1 MIIEEVRIHN
11 LFSYCGEQ
19 IFDFRGAQPT
29 QNIAIVYGR
38 NGYGKTS
45 FLNALRLLFLGPSD
59 ELRGAVQAGRKPSPK
74 QYILGIPGEWS
85 GIFNRAARNADE
97 MECSVTLVFRESE
110 GSVIARR
117 WWKLVGDSE
126 YEDGLTVH
134 PDGEPEPLRGQAASE
149 FLYQRVPRHL
159 VPFFI
164 FDGEQ
169 VQQLAEANRK
179 GQLEQIEQ
187 VLGLTS
193 LDRQIETLTALIKG
207 WKKEGMATEE
217 ERAMR
222 ALERQQE
229 EQEDRLA
236 DTRTKLE
243 EAREEVEGTEREMQD
258 LERYLE
264 SLRAFSREKEE
275 AVLKARAETIRGELA
290 VRLPKLAE
298 ELPRDIPLLSNPA
311 LVQRATGLLRQL
323 VEDGAGEVAKALS
336 QILDQL
342 PRRLL
347 DDWPLP
353 SPDLTLSQK
362 HFQRQK
368 LTDLLKPYLAPPT
381 SGNGPLHIG
390 REKAA
395 ELLALFQFYERAEQL
410 RTQRAEDL
418 RALSALKREIE
429 DLEKRLDDVSSLQ
442 EDERRR
448 YLERKAEKQQL
459 EEELRTLKDKLHE
472 LERDERECCRK
483 IEEIKKEIKGK
494 EKDLRL
500 SRERQAKVDTAEQ
513 LKAFS
518 ESYKQKLKLHHRASI
533 EEAINRHFHALMT
546 GHHLLDRIVVEEDFG
561 LRYQDTAGE
570 PIGLATIS
578 AGMKQLVATALLWAL
593 REVSGTSA
601 PVVIDTPLA
610 RIDRE
615 NQLNLITRYYPNAAE
630 QVILLPTDSE
640 LDKEKFAL
648 LAPRIYRQYR
658 LDNPS
663 GESTHPVRDAAM
675 YEVQEA

>member
-1 MIIEEVRIHN
+1 MILEEVRIHN

-19 IFDFRGAQPT
+19 VFDFRGMLPG
-29 QNIAIVYGR
+29 QNIAVVYGR

-59 ELRGAVQAGRKPSPK
+59 ALRDAVQAGRKPGPN
-74 QYILGIPGEWS
+74 QYVLGVPGEWS
-85 GIFNRAARNADE
+85 GIFNRAARNAGE
-97 MECSVTLVFRESE
+97 TECSVTLVFREAE
-110 GSVIARR
+110 GSVTARR
-117 WWKLVGDSE
+117 WWKLISDND
-126 YEDGLTVH
+126 YDTGLTVL
-134 PDGEPEPLRGQAASE
+134 PAGAPEPLLGQAAGE

-187 VLGLTS
+187 VLGLTK
-193 LDRQIETLTALIKG
+193 LDLQIETLTALIKG
-207 WKKEGMATEE
+207 WKKEGMAAEE

-222 ALERQQE
+222 DLERQLE
-229 EQEDRLA
+229 AQEDHLT
-236 DTRTKLE
+236 DTRAKLE
-243 EAREEVEGTEREMQD
+243 ESRGEVEDAERERQD

-275 AVLKARAETIRGELA
+275 AVLKDRAGKINDELA
-290 VRLPKLAE
+290 KRLPRLAE
-298 ELPRDIPLLSNPA
+298 ELPRDIPLLSNPV
-311 LVQRATGLLRQL
+311 LVQRACGLLRQM
-323 VEDGAGEVAKALS
+323 VEDSAGEVAKALA

-353 SPDLTLSQK
+353 SPDISPAQK

-381 SGNGPLHIG
+381 SANGPIHIG

-410 RTQRAEDL
+410 RGQRAEEL
-418 RALSALKREIE
+418 RAVSALQRERE
-429 DLEKRLDDVSSLQ
+429 ELERKLDDVSSLQ

-448 YLERKAEKQQL
+448 YLERKAEKQRL
-459 EEELRTLKDKLHE
+459 EEEIRGLKDKQYE
-472 LERDERECCRK
+472 LERDERDCLNK
-483 IEEIKKEIKGK
+483 IDGLNKNIKAKER
-494 EKDLRL
+494 DLRL
-500 SRERQAKVDTAEQ
+500 SQERQAKVDTAEQ

-518 ESYKQKLKLHHRASI
+518 ISYKQKLKLHHREAI
-533 EEAINRHFHALMT
+533 EEAINRHFRALMT
-546 GHHLLDRIVVEEDFG
+546 GHHMLDRIVVADDFG
-561 LRYQDTAGE
+561 LRYQDAVGA

-593 REVSGTSA
+593 REVSGTTA

-640 LDKEKFAL
+640 LDREKFAL

-663 GESTHPVRDAAM
+663 GESTQPVRDAAM

>member
-11 LFSYCGEQ
+11 LFSYYGEQ
-19 IFDFRGAQPT
+19 VFDFRGIEPGR
-29 QNIAIVYGR
+29 NIALVYGR

-59 ELRGAVQAGRKPSPK
+59 ALRGAVQAGRKPGPK
-74 QYILGIPGEWS
+74 QYVLGIPGEWS
-85 GIFNRAARNADE
+85 GIFNRAARHVGE
-97 MECSVTLVFRESE
+97 MDCSVTLIFREAE
-110 GSVIARR
+110 GGVTACR
-117 WWKLVGDSE
+117 WWKLMDDGD
-126 YEDGLTVH
+126 YKDGLTVL
-134 PDGEPEPLRGQAASE
+134 PDGEAQPLEGHAASE

-207 WKKEGMATEE
+207 WKKEGMAAEE

-222 ALERQQE
+222 ELERQQE
-229 EQEDRLA
+229 TQEDRLA
-236 DTRTKLE
+236 DTRAKLE
-243 EAREEVEGTEREMQD
+243 ESREEVEGAEREMQD

-275 AVLKARAETIRGELA
+275 AVLKARAEKIRSELA
-290 VRLPKLAE
+290 ERLPKLVE
-298 ELPRDIPLLSNPA
+298 EFPRDIPLLSNPA
-311 LVQRATGLLRQL
+311 LVQRATVLLRQL
-323 VEDGAGEVAKALS
+323 VEDSAGEVANALV

-353 SPDLTLSQK
+353 SPDITPAQK

-381 SGNGPLHIG
+381 SGSGPLHIG
-390 REKAA
+390 REKAT

-410 RTQRAEDL
+410 RMQRVEEL
-418 RALSALKREIE
+418 RAISALKRE
-429 DLEKRLDDVSSLQ
+429 LEELDRKLDDVSSLQ

-448 YLERKAEKQQL
+448 YLERKAEKQRL
-459 EEELRTLKDKLHE
+459 EEETRVLKDKLHE
-472 LERDERECCRK
+472 LERDERECQRR
-483 IEEIKKEIKGK
+483 IEGIGKDIKDK

-500 SRERQAKVDTAEQ
+500 SRERQIKVDTAEL

-518 ESYKQKLKLHHRASI
+518 ESYKQKLKQHHRASI
-533 EEAINRHFHALMT
+533 EDAINRHFRALMT
-546 GHHLLDRIVVEEDFG
+546 GHHLLDRIVVAEDFG
-561 LRYQDTAGE
+561 LHYLDTAGA

-663 GESTHPVRDAAM
+663 GESTLPVRDAAM
-675 YEVQEA
+675 YEAQEA

>member
-19 IFDFRGAQPT
+19 VFDFRGLQPGR
-29 QNIAIVYGR
+29 NIALVYGR

-45 FLNALRLLFLGPSD
+45 FLNALRLLFLGASD
-59 ELRGAVQAGRKPSPK
+59 EMRGAVQAGRKPSPK
-74 QYILGIPGEWS
+74 QYVLGIPGEWS
-85 GIFNRAARNADE
+85 GIFNRAARKAGE
-97 MECSVTLVFRESE
+97 TECSVTLVFRESE
-110 GSVIARR
+110 GSVSARR
-117 WWKLVGDSE
+117 WWKLVGEND
-126 YEDGLTVH
+126 YDDGLAVQ
-134 PDGEPEPLRGQAASE
+134 PEGESVPLGGQAASE
-149 FLYQRVPRHL
+149 LLYYRIPRYL

-169 VQQLAEANRK
+169 VQQLAEVNRK

-187 VLGLTS
+187 VLGLS
-193 LDRQIETLTALIKG
+193 GLDRQIETLTALIKG
-207 WKKEGMATEE
+207 WKKEGMPAEVAQ
-217 ERAMR
+217 AMR
-222 ALERQQE
+222 DLERQQE
-229 EQEDRLA
+229 AQEDRLA
-236 DTRTKLE
+236 ETRTKLE
-243 EAREEVEGTEREMQD
+243 ESREEVSCAERELPE

-264 SLRAFSREKEE
+264 SLRAFSREKEG
-275 AVLKARAETIRGELA
+275 AILKDRADKIRVELSELLA
-290 VRLPKLAE
+290 KLAK

-311 LVQRATGLLRQL
+311 LVQRASNLLRQL
-323 VEDGAGEVAKALS
+323 VEDSAGEVAKTLA

-353 SPDLTLSQK
+353 SPDITPAQK

-381 SGNGPLHIG
+381 SGSGPLHIG
-390 REKAA
+390 REKAS

-410 RTQRAEDL
+410 RMQRAEEL
-418 RALSALKREIE
+418 RAISALKREQE
-429 DLEKRLDDVSSLQ
+429 ELERKLDDVSSLQ

-448 YLERKAEKQQL
+448 YLERKAEKQKL
-459 EEELRTLKDKLHE
+459 EDEVRILKDALHD
-472 LERDERECCRK
+472 LERDERECLRK
-483 IEEIKKEIKGK
+483 IGAISEEIKKQ
-494 EKDLRL
+494 EKTLRL
-500 SRERQAKVDTAEQ
+500 SQERQTKVDTGERF
-513 LKAFS
+513 KAFS
-518 ESYKQKLKLHHRASI
+518 ESYKQKLKLHHRAAI
-533 EEAINRHFHALMT
+533 EEAINRHFRVLMT
-546 GHHLLDRIVVEEDFG
+546 GHRLLDRVVVAEDFG
-561 LRYQDTAGE
+561 LHYLDASGAQ
-570 PIGLATIS
+570 IGLGTIS

-615 NQLNLITRYYPNAAE
+615 NQLNLINRYYPNAAE

-640 LDKEKFAL
+640 LDAEKFAL

-663 GESTHPVRDAAM
+663 GESTQPVRDAAM